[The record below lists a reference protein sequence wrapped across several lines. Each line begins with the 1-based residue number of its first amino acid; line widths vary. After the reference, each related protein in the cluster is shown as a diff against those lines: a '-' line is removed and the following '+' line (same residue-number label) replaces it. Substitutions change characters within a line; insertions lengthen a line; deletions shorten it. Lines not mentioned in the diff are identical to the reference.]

1 MTISV
6 TIIGNKT
13 ISMATKIIEKFVR
26 LRSKSNG
33 PRYLVALDIG
43 TEFVK
48 ALIGE
53 VKIDPASGAASNVE
67 IIGVGRQR
75 QRLTDMQSGAVTD
88 ITGVVENC
96 DAALKMA
103 EKMAGVQAIQMP
115 TVIGIAGE
123 LVKGASTIVR
133 YKRATPS
140 DPIDMTELRK
150 ILDRVQYRAFERAR
164 EQLTWET
171 GFKEIEVKLV
181 NTAIVD
187 VQIDGYRVT
196 NPVGFQGRDVSI
208 QLFNA
213 FAPMVHL
220 GALQSVASDLDLNLV
235 NIAAEPFA
243 VAKSVG
249 GQDSGEFSAIFIDI
263 GGGTTDI
270 ALVNNGGVEGTK
282 MFAIGGRSF
291 TKRIAQVAN
300 CSFEKAEEMKIA
312 YSAGKLNPKATKIV
326 EEAVNADIQVWLSGV
341 ELSLAEFDR
350 VDHLPAKILLCGGG
364 TGLPQI
370 MAALKG
376 KDWYKNLPFAR
387 KPVVNHISPAEVNR
401 VIDKTGKLVSYA
413 DITPMGLA
421 NLGLDQVGGETTTDT
436 LVRKLARAIS
446 A

>member
-1 MTISV
+1 MPAKLLQKLKNIRGSV
-6 TIIGNKT
+6 
-13 ISMATKIIEKFVR
+13 AP
-26 LRSKSNG
+26 G

-53 VKIDPASGAASNVE
+53 VKTDPASGAPSSVD
-67 IIGVGRQR
+67 ILGVGRQR
-75 QRLTDMQSGAVTD
+75 QRLTDMQGGAVTD

-103 EKMAGVQAIQMP
+103 EKMSGVVAKDV
-115 TVIGIAGE
+115 VIGIAGE
-123 LVKGASTIVR
+123 LVKGASTVVR

-140 DPIDMTELRK
+140 DPIDMAELRK

-171 GFKEIEVKLV
+171 GYKELEVKLV

-196 NPVGFQGRDVSI
+196 NPIGFQGKDVSI

-220 GALQSVASDLDLNLV
+220 GALQSVAADLDLNLI

-249 GQDSGEFSAIFIDI
+249 GQDSSEFSAIFIDI

-282 MFAIGGRSF
+282 MFAIGGRAF

-300 CSFEKAEEMKIA
+300 VSFEKAEEMKIA
-312 YSAGKLNPKATKIV
+312 YGGGKLNPRGIKVV

-370 MAALKG
+370 VDALKG

-387 KPVVNHISPAEVNR
+387 KPVVNHISPAEVSR
-401 VIDKTGKLVSYA
+401 VTDKTGKLTSFA

-436 LVRKLARAIS
+436 LMRRLARAIS
-446 A
+446 N

>member
-1 MTISV
+1 MV
-6 TIIGNKT
+6 KL
-13 ISMATKIIEKFVR
+13 IEKFVK
-26 LRSKSNG
+26 LRDRAPG

-53 VKIDPASGAASNVE
+53 VKVNPGAASAAHVE

-103 EKMAGVQAIQMP
+103 EKMSGVLASQLP

-123 LVKGASTIVR
+123 LVKGASTVVR
-133 YKRATPS
+133 YKRADPS

-171 GFKEIEVKLV
+171 GYKELEVKLV

-187 VQIDGYRVT
+187 VQIDGYRVS
-196 NPVGFQGRDVSI
+196 NPIGFQGKDVSI

-220 GALQSVASDLDLNLV
+220 GALQSVGADLDLNLV

-300 CSFEKAEEMKIA
+300 TSFEKAEEMKIA
-312 YSAGKLNPKATKIV
+312 YSTGKLGPRAKKVV

-341 ELSLAEFDR
+341 ELSLAEFER

-370 MAALKG
+370 VEALKG
-376 KDWYKNLPFAR
+376 PKWYKTLPFAR
-387 KPVVNHISPAEVNR
+387 KPVVNHISPSEVTR
-401 VIDKTGKLVSYA
+401 VIDKTGKLTSFA

-446 A
+446 S

>member
-1 MTISV
+1 MSTRLL
-6 TIIGNKT
+6 
-13 ISMATKIIEKFVR
+13 EKFIR
-26 LRSKSNG
+26 LRSKIPSS
-33 PRYLVALDIG
+33 RYLVALDIG

-53 VKIDPASGAASNVE
+53 VIIDPASGAPSRVE
-67 IIGVGRQR
+67 ILGVGRQR
-75 QRLTDMQSGAVTD
+75 QRLTYMQSGAVTD

-96 DAALKMA
+96 DSALKMA
-103 EKMAGVQAIQMP
+103 EKMSGVVAKDV
-115 TVIGIAGE
+115 VIGIAGE
-123 LVKGASTIVR
+123 LVKGASTIIR

-140 DPIDMTELRK
+140 DPIDMVELRK
-150 ILDRVQYRAFERAR
+150 ILDRVQYRAFEKAR

-171 GFKEIEVKLV
+171 GMKEIEVKLV

-196 NPVGFQGRDVSI
+196 NPIGFQGRDVSI

-220 GALQSVASDLDLNLV
+220 GALQSVAADLDLNLV
-235 NIAAEPFA
+235 SIAAEPFA

-249 GQDSGEFSAIFIDI
+249 GQDSAEFSAIFMDI

-291 TKRIAQVAN
+291 TKRIAQAVGTN
-300 CSFEKAEEMKIA
+300 FEKAEAMKLDYA
-312 YSAGKLNPKATKIV
+312 AGKLSDKGAQRVK
-326 EEAVNADIQVWLSGV
+326 EAIAGDIEVWLSGV

-350 VDHLPAKILLCGGG
+350 VDHLPSKILLCGGG

-370 MAALKG
+370 MDALKG
-376 KDWYKNLPFAR
+376 KEWFKNLPFAR
-387 KPVVNHISPAEVNR
+387 KPVVNHISPSEVNR
-401 VIDKTGKLVSYA
+401 VIDKTGKLVSFA

-421 NLGLDQVGGETTTDT
+421 NLGLDQAGGETTTDT

>member
-1 MTISV
+1 MP
-6 TIIGNKT
+6 KLL
-13 ISMATKIIEKFVR
+13 EKFSK
-26 LRSKSNG
+26 LRDKS
-33 PRYLVALDIG
+33 PSLRHLVALDIG

-53 VKIDPASGAASNVE
+53 VKTDPASGVASIVE
-67 IIGVGRQR
+67 IVGVGRQR

-96 DAALKMA
+96 DSALKMA
-103 EKMAGVQAIQMP
+103 EKMAGVQAAQMP

-133 YKRATPS
+133 YKRADPS

-164 EQLTWET
+164 EQLHWET
-171 GFKEIEVKLV
+171 GLKEIEVKLV

-196 NPVGFQGRDVSI
+196 NPIGFQGRDVSI

-300 CSFEKAEEMKIA
+300 VSFEKAEEMKIA
-312 YSAGKLNPKATKIV
+312 YSGGKLGPRAKKVV
-326 EEAVNADIQVWLSGV
+326 EDAVNADIQVWLSGV

-370 MAALKG
+370 MDALKG
-376 KDWYKNLPFAR
+376 RDWHKNLPFAR
-387 KPVVNHISPAEVNR
+387 KPVVNHISPTEVTR
-401 VIDKTGKLVSYA
+401 VLDKTGKLTSFA

-436 LVRKLARAIS
+436 LIRRLARAIS

>member
-1 MTISV
+1 
-6 TIIGNKT
+6 
-13 ISMATKIIEKFVR
+13 MAAVKLLEKFVK
-26 LRSKSNG
+26 LRNRPPG

-48 ALIGE
+48 SLIGE
-53 VKIDPASGAASNVE
+53 VKVDPASGAPSSVE

-75 QRLTDMQSGAVTD
+75 QRLTDMQGGAVTD

-96 DAALKMA
+96 DAALRLA
-103 EKMAGVQAIQMP
+103 EKMSGVVAKDV
-115 TVIGIAGE
+115 VIGIAGE
-123 LVKGASTIVR
+123 LVKGASTTVR
-133 YKRATPS
+133 YKRSKPS
-140 DPIDMTELRK
+140 DPIDMTELRR

-171 GFKEIEVKLV
+171 GMKEIEVKLV

-196 NPVGFQGRDVSI
+196 NPIGFQGKDVSI

-220 GALQSVASDLDLNLV
+220 GALQSVAQDLDLNLI

-282 MFAIGGRSF
+282 MFAIGGRAF

-300 CSFEKAEEMKIA
+300 CSFEKAEELKMA
-312 YSAGKLNPKATKIV
+312 YSAGKLNAKAKAVV

-350 VDHLPAKILLCGGG
+350 VDHRPAKILLCGGG

-370 MAALKG
+370 VQALKG

-387 KPVVNHISPAEVNR
+387 KPVVNHISPSEVNR
-401 VIDKTGKLVSYA
+401 VLDKTSKLVSYA

-421 NLGLDQVGGETTTDT
+421 NLGLDVVGGETTTDT
-436 LVRKLARAIS
+436 LARKLARAIS

>member
-1 MTISV
+1 
-6 TIIGNKT
+6 
-13 ISMATKIIEKFVR
+13 MAAKLLEKFVK
-26 LRSKSNG
+26 LRDKTPSQ
-33 PRYLVALDIG
+33 RYLVALDIG

-53 VKIDPASGAASNVE
+53 IKDGQIV

-75 QRLTDMQSGAVTD
+75 QRLSDMQGGTVTD
-88 ITGVVENC
+88 IRGVVENC
-96 DAALKMA
+96 DAALKVA
-103 EKMAGVQAIQMP
+103 EKMAGVVAKDV
-115 TVIGIAGE
+115 VIGIAGE
-123 LVKGASTIVR
+123 LVKGASTVIR
-133 YKRATPS
+133 YKRAAPS
-140 DPIDMTELRK
+140 DPIDMVELKK

-196 NPVGFQGRDVSI
+196 NPIGFQGRDVSI

-220 GALQSVASDLDLNLV
+220 GALQTVAQDLDLNLV

-282 MFAIGGRSF
+282 MFAIGGRAF

-300 CSFEKAEEMKIA
+300 VSFEKAEEMKLA
-312 YSAGKLNPKATKIV
+312 YSAGKLGPKSIKAV
-326 EEAVNADIQVWLSGV
+326 EEAVSSDIKVWLSGV

-370 MAALKG
+370 MDALKG
-376 KDWYKNLPFAR
+376 STWYKSLPFAR
-387 KPVVNHISPAEVNR
+387 KPVVSHISPSEVNR
-401 VIDKTGKLVSYA
+401 VIDKTGKLTSFA

-421 NLGLDQVGGETTTDT
+421 NLGLDTVGGDTVTDT
-436 LVRKLARAIS
+436 LIKKLSRAIS

>member
-1 MTISV
+1 
-6 TIIGNKT
+6 
-13 ISMATKIIEKFVR
+13 MAAKLLEKFAK
-26 LRSKSNG
+26 LRDKS
-33 PRYLVALDIG
+33 PSSRYLVALDIG

-53 VKIDPASGAASNVE
+53 VKSDPASGVPSQVE
-67 IIGVGRQR
+67 IVGVGRQR

-96 DAALKMA
+96 DSALKMA
-103 EKMAGVQAIQMP
+103 EKMAGVQASQMP
-115 TVIGIAGE
+115 TVVGIAGE
-123 LVKGASTIVR
+123 LVKGASTVVR
-133 YKRATPS
+133 YKRADPS

-171 GFKEIEVKLV
+171 GMKEIEVKLV

-220 GALQSVASDLDLNLV
+220 GALQTVASDLDLNLV

-300 CSFEKAEEMKIA
+300 ISFEKAEEMKIA
-312 YSAGKLNPKATKIV
+312 YGAGKLGPRTKKVV
-326 EEAVNADIQVWLSGV
+326 EDAVNADIQVWLSGV

-350 VDHLPAKILLCGGG
+350 VDHLPAKIMLCGGG

-370 MAALKG
+370 AEALKG
-376 KDWYKNLPFAR
+376 KEWYKSLPFAR
-387 KPVVNHISPAEVNR
+387 KPVVNHISPSEVTR
-401 VIDKTGKLVSYA
+401 VVDKTGKLTSFA

>member
-1 MTISV
+1 MTR
-6 TIIGNKT
+6 N
-13 ISMATKIIEKFVR
+13 MAKLIDKFKKGR
-26 LRSKSNG
+26 QREDQA
-33 PRYLVALDIG
+33 RYLVALDIG

-53 VKIDPASGAASNVE
+53 VKDGQVE

-75 QRLTDMQSGAVTD
+75 QRLTDMQGGAVTD
-88 ITGVVENC
+88 ISGVVENC

-103 EKMAGVQAIQMP
+103 EQMAGVVAKDV
-115 TVIGIAGE
+115 VIGIAGE
-123 LVKGASTIVR
+123 LVKGASTTIK
-133 YKRATPS
+133 YKRADAQT
-140 DPIDMTELRK
+140 PIDMAELKK
-150 ILDRVQYRAFERAR
+150 ILDRVQFRAFERAK

-171 GFKEIEVKLV
+171 GMQELEVKLV

-196 NPVGFQGRDVSI
+196 NPIGFQGRDVSI

-220 GALQSVASDLDLNLV
+220 GALQSIAADLDLNLV

-249 GQDSGEFSAIFIDI
+249 SQDSSEFSAIFIDI

-300 CSFEKAEEMKIA
+300 VSFEKAEEMKLA
-312 YSAGKLNPKATKIV
+312 YADGKLGLRGAKLV

-341 ELSLAEFDR
+341 ELSLGEFDK

-370 MAALKG
+370 MQALKG
-376 KDWYKNLPFAR
+376 DWYKSLPFAR
-387 KPVVNHISPAEVNR
+387 RPTVAHISPTEVNR
-401 VIDKTGKLVSYA
+401 VIDKTGKLTSYA

-421 NLGLDQVGGETTTDT
+421 NLGLDSATGGSVTEG
-436 LVRKLARAIS
+436 LMKRLGRAIS

>member
-1 MTISV
+1 MIN
-6 TIIGNKT
+6 GN
-13 ISMATKIIEKFVR
+13 SMASKLVEKFVR
-26 LRSKSNG
+26 LRG
-33 PRYLVALDIG
+33 REPQARYLVALDIG

-53 VKIDPASGAASNVE
+53 IKGAQIE

-75 QRLTDMQSGAVTD
+75 QRLTDMQGGAVTD
-88 ITGVVENC
+88 IRGVVENC
-96 DAALKMA
+96 DAALRAA
-103 EKMAGVQAIQMP
+103 EKMAGVVAKDV
-115 TVIGIAGE
+115 VIGIAGE
-123 LVKGASTIVR
+123 LVKGASTTVR
-133 YKRATPS
+133 YKRAAS
-140 DPIDMTELRK
+140 NEPIDMTELKK

-171 GFKEIEVKLV
+171 GMKEIEVKLV

-220 GALQSVASDLDLNLV
+220 GALQSVAGDLDLNLV

-249 GQDSGEFSAIFIDI
+249 AQDSSEFSAIFIDI

-291 TKRIAQVAN
+291 TKRIAQVAGV
-300 CSFEKAEEMKIA
+300 SFEKAEAMKLA
-312 YSAGKLNPKATKIV
+312 YSAGTIGVKAKKAV
-326 EEAVNADIQVWLSGV
+326 EEAVDSDIKVWLSGV

-350 VDHLPAKILLCGGG
+350 VDHLPAKIMLCGGG

-370 MAALKG
+370 VAALKG
-376 KDWYKNLPFAR
+376 NDWYKDLPFAR
-387 KPVVNHISPAEVNR
+387 KPVISHISPSEVTR
-401 VIDKTGKLVSYA
+401 VIDKTGLLTSYA

-421 NLGLDQVGGETTTDT
+421 NLGLDTAGAETVTDS
-436 LVRKLARAIS
+436 LIKKLSRAIS